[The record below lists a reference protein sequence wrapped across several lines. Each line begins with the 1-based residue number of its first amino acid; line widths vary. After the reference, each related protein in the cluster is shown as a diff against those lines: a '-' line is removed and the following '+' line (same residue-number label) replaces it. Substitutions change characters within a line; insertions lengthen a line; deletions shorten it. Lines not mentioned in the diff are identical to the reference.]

1 MNAQELKDRTKQF
14 ALRVMHLVDALPETS
29 KGRAVAS
36 QLVRSGM
43 SVAANYRA
51 ACRGR
56 SHAEFISK
64 IGVAEEEADETVL
77 WLELIVEDKL
87 LPEEKIAPL
96 LKEANELTAIM
107 AASYISASRNKRDA
121 SANPKSAISNQQL
134 RYDLNLI

>member
-1 MNAQELKDRTKQF
+1 
-14 ALRVMHLVDALPETS
+14 
-29 KGRAVAS
+29 
-36 QLVRSGM
+36 
-43 SVAANYRA
+43 
-51 ACRGR
+51 
-56 SHAEFISK
+56 
-64 IGVAEEEADETVL
+64 
-77 WLELIVEDKL
+77 